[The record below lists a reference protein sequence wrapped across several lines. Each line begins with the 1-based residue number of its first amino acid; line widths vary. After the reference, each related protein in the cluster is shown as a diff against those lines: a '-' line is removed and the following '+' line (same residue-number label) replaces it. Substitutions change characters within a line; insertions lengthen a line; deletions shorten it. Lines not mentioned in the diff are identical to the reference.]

1 MLEMLKEFDEVI
13 LATGI
18 KPRTPNIKGIDH
30 PKVLSYIDV
39 LKHKKEVGKKVAI
52 IGAGGIGFDVAEYI
66 THEGQ
71 ATSQNL
77 AAFLKEWGIDDT
89 NEARGGIEGITPEV
103 NPSPR
108 EVVLMQRKDSK
119 IGAGLGKTTG
129 WIHRISLKN
138 KSVKMINGVQYDKID
153 DNGLHIT
160 RKGNSEVMDVD
171 TIILCAGQLCNT
183 DLLEGLENAGVKTH
197 LIGGAERAGELD
209 AKRAIEQGSKLGAIL

>member
-1 MLEMLKEFDEVI
+1 MLKEFDEVI
-13 LATGI
+13 LASGI
-18 KPRTPNIKGIDH
+18 KPRMPKIEGIDH
-30 PKVLSYIDV
+30 PKVLSYLDV

-66 THEGQ
+66 THEGE

-77 AAFLKEWGIDDT
+77 ASFLKEWGIDGT
-89 NEARGGIEGITPEV
+89 NEARGGIEGITAQV
-103 NPSPR
+103 TPSPR
-108 EVVLMQRKDSK
+108 EVVLLQRKETK

-160 RKGNSEVMDVD
+160 RKGKAQIMDVD
-171 TIILCAGQLCNT
+171 TIILCAGQLSNT
-183 DLLEGLENAGVKTH
+183 DLLLGLENAGVNTH
-197 LIGGAERAGELD
+197 IIGGAERAGELD

>member
-1 MLEMLKEFDEVI
+1 MLKEFDEVI
-13 LATGI
+13 LASGI
-18 KPRTPNIKGIDH
+18 KPRTPKIEGIDH
-30 PKVLSYIDV
+30 PKVLSYLDV

-66 THEGQ
+66 THEGE

-89 NEARGGIEGITPEV
+89 NEARGGIEGITAQV
-103 NPSPR
+103 TPSPR
-108 EVVLMQRKDSK
+108 EVVLLQRKETK

-153 DNGLHIT
+153 DSGLHIT
-160 RKGNSEVMDVD
+160 RKGKSEVMDVD
-171 TIILCAGQLCNT
+171 TIILCAGQLSNT
-183 DLLEGLENAGVKTH
+183 DLLADLESAGVKTH